1 MRSKDSSY
9 QSDSSNTNHRH
20 HHHRCHSDRSADYS
34 AYPQSP
40 YNDVPSAVPCM
51 PPYCPCTFPTGIAA
65 PYCPFPTGTSNPYCS
80 FPTGTCNPYCSF
92 PTGTCNPGCSA
103 LSSSYFLASTQGAT
117 LTTTPSFISFT
128 PQAQSYNIKGTS
140 PTITFAADGT
150 YLIQLI
156 APVTTTANYTGTAN
170 VSISTNVSG
179 AITNVAPRNY
189 ASTTLTAGLT
199 QLPLIFTSIV
209 TVSNICATSAPTTLS
224 YSVNLSSA
232 PTTGSVS
239 LTGGTITAYKL
250 A

>member
-1 MRSKDSSY
+1 MRSKDLSY

-20 HHHRCHSDRSADYS
+20 HHHHRCHSDHSVDYS
-34 AYPQSP
+34 ACPQSP

-51 PPYCPCTFPTGIAA
+51 PPYCPCTFPTGITS
-65 PYCPFPTGTSNPYCS
+65 PYCPFPTGTSNPYYPCT
-80 FPTGTCNPYCSF
+80 FPTGTCTPS
-92 PTGTCNPGCSA
+92 CSA
-103 LSSSYFLASTQGAT
+103 FNGSYFLATTQGAT

-156 APVTTTANYTGTAN
+156 VPVTTTANYTGTAN

-224 YSVNLSSA
+224 FSVNLSGA

-239 LTGGTITAYKL
+239 LTGGTITAYRL